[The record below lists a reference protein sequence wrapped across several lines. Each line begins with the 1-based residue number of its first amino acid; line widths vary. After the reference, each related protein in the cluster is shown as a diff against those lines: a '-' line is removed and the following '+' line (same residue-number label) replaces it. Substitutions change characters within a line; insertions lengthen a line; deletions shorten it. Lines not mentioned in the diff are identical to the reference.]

1 MTALL
6 SVKNNYYVRRLAP
19 FLLVYLAYELIEV
32 AILAFMQGVET
43 DWSTPAILQ
52 LLGNLLVETCSSFL
66 YLILPYLLYL
76 AALPRSFHGSRAD
89 LFSPRSSLRS
99 SAS

>member
-52 LLGNLLVETCSSFL
+52 LLGNLLLLPLSHSPLPALSGSAPQVIPRQQGGPSSHHGL
-66 YLILPYLLYL
+66 LCALLPPELL
-76 AALPRSFHGSRAD
+76 
-89 LFSPRSSLRS
+89 
-99 SAS
+99 